1 MSTRLIALSL
11 ATFVLAGAGSPKD
24 EPPKADKDVFAP
36 LQGTWRIVGYAAK
49 GNPIRAEND
58 PDEAIV
64 IKGKTFTHI
73 DSVKRSRIKL
83 AAEMKIDAAKK
94 PAQIDFKIKGE
105 WKGKEMEWTTCGIY
119 SLKGDELTICVP
131 EKFDPW
137 EPENR
142 PKEFKSTRALPDKNS
157 GFSIFV
163 LKKK

>member
-1 MSTRLIALSL
+1 MFGRCFALSL
-11 ATFVLAGAGSPKD
+11 ATLLLAATAWLNAEAGKED
-24 EPPKADKDVFAP
+24 DALAA
-36 LQGTWRIVGYAAK
+36 LQGTWKIVGYAAK

-58 PDEAIV
+58 PNEAIV
-64 IKGKTFTHI
+64 IKGKTFTYI
-73 DSVKRSRIKL
+73 DNVKRSRIKL

-94 PAQIDFKIKGE
+94 PAQIDFKIKGD
-105 WKGKEMEWTTCGIY
+105 WKGKEMEWTTYGIY

-142 PKEFKSTRALPDKNS
+142 PKEIKSSSPPPGKGS
-157 GFSIFV
+157 GFSVFV